1 MKLSDIAICLT
12 WANQN
17 DPLITLDDND
27 VRFRQWEAGLGHV
40 NATAAQ
46 VNAIISAYYGNT
58 EPGREGRIPSITPR
72 IIRDRITVAKETADA
87 SRRAA
92 LPPGKTVRS
101 PMSFRQRDPDAWDA
115 AYNQG
120 RIDRADSLARR
131 GIDPTPRGLSPQDL
145 AEWATITG
153 HTPTR

>member
-1 MKLSDIAICLT
+1 MEDGDIAIALT

-17 DPLITLDDND
+17 DPLITIDEND
-27 VRFRQWEAGLGHV
+27 VRYEQWAAGLGHV
-40 NATAAQ
+40 SASAEQ
-46 VNAIISAYYGNT
+46 VCAIISAYYGNT
-58 EPGREGRIPSITPR
+58 EPGRDGRVPSITPR

-120 RIDRADSLARR
+120 RVDRADRLARK
-131 GIDPTPRGLSPQDL
+131 GIDPTPRGLSPQDQ